1 MKVLSHADL
10 KQRHR
15 LTREDQPADIRLR
28 IHRALS
34 WLNRAEQSHNDL
46 DGQFIFLWI
55 SFNAA
60 YSNLTNPDNRKPERS
75 MFEHFLSRVCEMDK
89 DKAIYKVIW
98 KEFPNSIRVLLN
110 NKYVFQPFWDFHNG
124 FISER
129 RWIKR
134 FNKAKKDINYALGKN
149 NTGWVL
155 SIVFSRLYTLRNQI
169 LHGGATWNSQVNRE
183 QMRDAV
189 AILSQL
195 IPLIIKTLMDNPN
208 QFIGEAVY
216 QVID

>member
-15 LTREDQPADIRLR
+15 LEREDQPADIRLR

-34 WLNRAEQSHNDL
+34 WLNRAEQSQDDL

-60 YSNLTNPDNRKPERS
+60 YSNLTDLDNRKPERA
-75 MFEHFLSRVCEMDK
+75 MFDHFLTRICELDN
-89 DKAIYKVIW
+89 DKAIYETIW
-98 KEFPNSIRVLLN
+98 NEFPNSIRILLN
-110 NKYVFQPFWDFHNG
+110 NKFVFQPFWDFHNG
-124 FISER
+124 FISEED
-129 RWIKR
+129 WQSR
-134 FNKAKKDINYALGKN
+134 FDKANKDIHFALGKN

-169 LHGGATWNSQVNRE
+169 LHGGATWNSQINRD

-189 AILSQL
+189 AILSKL
-195 IPLIIKTLMDNPN
+195 IPQIIKTLMDNPD
-208 QFIGEAVY
+208 QFVGEAVY
-216 QVID
+216 QVVK

>member
-1 MKVLSHADL
+1 MVTKTHTIL

-15 LTREDQPADIRLR
+15 LERENQPADIRLR

-34 WLNRAEQSHNDL
+34 WLKRAEMSQDDL

-55 SFNAA
+55 SFNSA
-60 YSNLTNPDNRKPERS
+60 YSNLTDPDNRKPERTT
-75 MFEHFLSRVCEMDK
+75 FEHFLSQVCELDR
-89 DKAIYKVIW
+89 DNAIYQVIW
-98 KEFPNSIRVLLN
+98 KEFPKSIRVLLS

-124 FISER
+124 FIPEEQ
-129 RWIKR
+129 WIQR
-134 FNKAKKDINYALGKN
+134 FDKANQDVNFALSKN

-169 LHGGATWNSQVNRE
+169 LHGGATWNSQVNRD

-189 AILSQL
+189 AILSKL

-216 QVID
+216 QVVD